1 AAGRLPPDRRR
12 RGRGARHG
20 PRPGGPL
27 RRRPDALGR
36 AGRVQRAR
44 GPHGREA
51 VIERG
56 GRREERVRRL
66 CLRLWRRRGR
76 PGVSHFLSEQEI
88 LALAENAIRSSGGEL
103 QGDEIA
109 KLLAW
114 VESVR
119 VAAVLIDMA
128 VAQEVAVRPGVNGE
142 GEFGMRPDTAAP
154 GHGPVPHPLAVDPAA
169 LAALRELL
177 AENPARSNARLAAIV
192 M

>member
-1 AAGRLPPDRRR
+1 
-12 RGRGARHG
+12 
-20 PRPGGPL
+20 
-27 RRRPDALGR
+27 
-36 AGRVQRAR
+36 
-44 GPHGREA
+44 

-192 M
+192 LERTGLKVSEPTVNNYRHRWGFPVSGLGWQHGKRREPRR